1 MYIFRVTSS
10 KANENLLAIQIRPF
24 RLSMRIKELVSC
36 SKSVL
41 SRSVR
46 CLLSKTRHIF
56 SSETTEAQDLRFTIF
71 WKEKKKQ
78 LNFYLPQV
86 INAVLRQPDMFKVC
100 FVCYCVRANQE
111 KTYGWKSSPK
121 FYRRSVCLNKSVSGF
136 PH

>member
-1 MYIFRVTSS
+1 M
-10 KANENLLAIQIRPF
+10 KNLLAIQIWPF

-56 SSETTEAQDLRFTIF
+56 CPVRELKLRILDLLSSE
-71 WKEKKKQ
+71 KKRKNSCLSTCHKPSMQ
-78 LNFYLPQV
+78 YWDNLICL
-86 INAVLRQPDMFKVC
+86 KC

-111 KTYGWKSSPK
+111 KIYGENLSRNFIDLLHALINP
-121 FYRRSVCLNKSVSGF
+121 SVAFHTSFCR
-136 PH
+136 

>member
-1 MYIFRVTSS
+1 MQ
-10 KANENLLAIQIRPF
+10 NLLAIQIWPF
-24 RLSMRIKELVSC
+24 RLSMRIKELVSY

-46 CLLSKTRHIF
+46 CLLSKTRHIL
-56 SSETTEAQDLRFTIF
+56 SSETTEAQDLIFTIF

-78 LNFYLPQV
+78 LTFHLPQA
-86 INAVLRQPDMFKVC
+86 INALLRQSDVFEVC
-100 FVCYCVRANQE
+100 FVCYCVRVNQE

-121 FYRRSVCLNKSVSGF
+121 FYRRSVCLNKSISGF